1 MAERMCADA
10 AAAAPEAASASG
22 EFELIARFFTRAP
35 RAPGFVRR
43 GVGDDCALLDV
54 AGRTLALTTDML
66 LAERHFRA
74 TDDPAS
80 IGHKA
85 LAVNLSDLAA
95 AGAAPRCFLL
105 ALALPDADPTW
116 LRSFAQGLFA
126 LADEFACELVG
137 GDTTRMPAVAE
148 HDGPLT
154 ICITAIGEV
163 PLGQAHTRAGARAGD
178 DLWVSGEL
186 GDAALALAHAG
197 AAASVNEADA
207 ATVRARLQRPQPRVA
222 LGLGLCAVATACID
236 VSDGLLGDLGHLIEQ
251 SGVGAEVW
259 WPALPLSSALG
270 RQDEAIR
277 QRCALAGG
285 DDYEL
290 LFTAPP
296 ARRTQVE
303 AAAARA
309 GVRVSRIGRMAAQG
323 LRVLDVNG
331 QGLDVTALRS
341 YDHFAP

>member
-1 MAERMCADA
+1 MRAD
-10 AAAAPEAASASG
+10 EAAIAG
-22 EFELIARFFTRAP
+22 EFELIARFFTRTP

-43 GVGDDCALLDV
+43 GVGDDCAVLDV

-105 ALALPDADPTW
+105 ALALPQADPSW
-116 LRSFAQGLFA
+116 LRSFANGLFA

-137 GDTTRMPAVAE
+137 GDTTRVPAVAE

-163 PLGQAHTRAGARAGD
+163 AGGRAHSRAGARDDD

-186 GDAALALAHAG
+186 GDAALALAHAAG
-197 AAASVNEADA
+197 AARLDETDA
-207 ATVRARLQRPQPRVA
+207 AAARVRLQRPQPRVA

-236 VSDGLLGDLGHLIEQ
+236 VSDGLLGDLGHLLEQ
-251 SGVGAEVW
+251 SGVGAELW
-259 WPALPLSSALG
+259 WPALPLSSALS
-270 RQDEAIR
+270 RQDEPIR

-303 AAAARA
+303 AAAVRA
-309 GVRVSRIGRMAAQG
+309 AVRVTRIGRMAGQG
-323 LRVLDVNG
+323 LRVLDANG
-331 QGLDVTALRS
+331 QRLDVTALHS